1 MKILLYDPDYISY
14 SIDAFRQYL
23 VPELSSRVQ
32 QLLWVSPQS
41 RHHNFRKWLPPNHN
55 VVFVDLELAKSHPY
69 RWLNAIARRFL
80 IILRIDSTKL
90 AVSLSSCYNSS
101 VIRLIARKNKVEL
114 IFCLAFMNQAVPRGN
129 FLIAGILHDLSPSLS
144 TSSLNNIDK
153 WINASFCSFC
163 VSRFTLDQLA
173 DRNYPSRLRNVHV
186 VWPSPRFILDQLPTS
201 KNLLTNFIPQ
211 RTSLVR
217 IFMPA
222 SLDERKGHIFL
233 LEAAI
238 SAIMNGIMISI
249 TVVGSGTDL
258 LNEDILPS
266 SLYETRLIDSCHK
279 FRLLGGSLNALGHVS
294 DSHFA
299 TLLDSSDVVVF
310 PSLYEGFGLPVS
322 EAVMVGL
329 PVIASDLFPIREQL
343 ELFDCHDRVLLVPP
357 GDSYALSLAILNCA
371 RGFGPFRVNSDSLAS
386 NFDRWTWSKAAASII
401 DQLNITISKPH
412 V

>member
-1 MKILLYDPDYISY
+1 
-14 SIDAFRQYL
+14 
-23 VPELSSRVQ
+23 
-32 QLLWVSPQS
+32 
-41 RHHNFRKWLPPNHN
+41 
-55 VVFVDLELAKSHPY
+55 
-69 RWLNAIARRFL
+69 
-80 IILRIDSTKL
+80 
-90 AVSLSSCYNSS
+90 
-101 VIRLIARKNKVEL
+101 
-114 IFCLAFMNQAVPRGN
+114 
-129 FLIAGILHDLSPSLS
+129 
-144 TSSLNNIDK
+144 
-153 WINASFCSFC
+153 
-163 VSRFTLDQLA
+163 
-173 DRNYPSRLRNVHV
+173 
-186 VWPSPRFILDQLPTS
+186 
-201 KNLLTNFIPQ
+201 
-211 RTSLVR
+211 
-217 IFMPA
+217 MPA

-386 NFDRWTWSKAAASII
+386 NFDRWTWSKAAAAII

-412 V
+412 A